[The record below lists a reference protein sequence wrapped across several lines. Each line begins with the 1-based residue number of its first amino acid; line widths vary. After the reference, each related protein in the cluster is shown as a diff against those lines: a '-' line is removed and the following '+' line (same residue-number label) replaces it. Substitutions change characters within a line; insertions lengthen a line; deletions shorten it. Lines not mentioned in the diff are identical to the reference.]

1 MKIENSTNRDITE
14 IFRLYKAA
22 TDFQKTKYIMH
33 WPKFELS
40 LIEKEIE
47 ENRQWKITING
58 QVACIWATTFDD
70 PQIWEEKNI
79 DPAVYIHRIATNPG
93 FRGQNLVSTIIEWAE
108 DHAKEN
114 GKRFVRLDTVGE
126 NEGLISHYQKF
137 GFNYLG
143 LYNLNNTDQLPA
155 HYHNTPVSLFE
166 LQIE

>member
-47 ENRQWKITING
+47 ENRQWKITINE

-79 DPAVYIHRIATNPG
+79 DPAVYIHRIATNPE
-93 FRGQNLVSTIIEWAE
+93 FRGQNLVSTIIEWAK

-114 GKRFVRLDTVGE
+114 GKHFVRLDTVGE

-166 LQIE
+166 LKIE

>member
-40 LIEKEIE
+40 LVEKEIE

-79 DPAVYIHRIATNPG
+79 DPAVYIHRIATNPE
-93 FRGQNLVSTIIEWAE
+93 FRGQNLVSTIIEWAK

>member
-79 DPAVYIHRIATNPG
+79 DPAVYIHRIATNPE
-93 FRGQNLVSTIIEWAE
+93 FRGQNLVSTIIEWAK

>member
-93 FRGQNLVSTIIEWAE
+93 FRGQNLVSIIIEWAKG
-108 DHAKEN
+108 HAKEN

-166 LQIE
+166 LKIE

>member
-79 DPAVYIHRIATNPG
+79 DPAVYIHRIATNPE

>member
-79 DPAVYIHRIATNPG
+79 DPAVYIHRIATNPE
-93 FRGQNLVSTIIEWAE
+93 FRGQNLVSTIIEWAK

-166 LQIE
+166 LKIE